1 MRLAVA
7 SESFVVPGPGVS
19 STSSNMGFGIPTD
32 CCSCTMAD
40 LAVVKVEPEVAF
52 EFPAALAGLG
62 PAVVAFVGTIEFP
75 VGVSVVVAFLGT
87 IQLTV
92 GVSVVVAFLGTV

>member
-19 STSSNMGFGIPTD
+19 STSSNMGFGISAN
-32 CCSCTMAD
+32 CCTMAD
-40 LAVVKVEPEVAF
+40 LAVVKVEPEAAF

-62 PAVVAFVGTIEFP
+62 PAVIAFLGTIEFP